1 MAAAASPTPS
11 RKMIRAILVYNDPA
25 FLRRNRI
32 VQKLQDRGIEVLRS
46 YEAKT
51 LTPTAEALA
60 EASAVILI
68 ADGVHEGPMSRWR
81 ALADQINARFF
92 SLAHQTSGIGWRA
105 LEEWISRVTTESEGP
120 ALSERGA
127 QALEYWK
134 TQATALETDRAQAL
148 AKAKRLEADL
158 EEATAQMAK
167 MQRELTDARK
177 LIELKTHDTHSSIK
191 ERDGLRE
198 QLAGY
203 EDRFARVTKALQ
215 EKVAQLEEQKA
226 TLQNM
231 VEGLKASAKQA
242 ADERDKARAE
252 LRTALDDRKELPEWM
267 GEYSEEALAFIRKL
281 DGLVQEGILEP
292 HEARTKYTAKYG
304 HAS

>member
-1 MAAAASPTPS
+1 MRESTKGCTHENVEIMFDTHPDGTEQFTLGCADCTLDLLDRPFGITPNDAKGLVIQAADLAVKQNDIAS
-11 RKMIRAILVYNDPA
+11 LH
-25 FLRRNRI
+25 
-32 VQKLQDRGIEVLRS
+32 VLER
-46 YEAKT
+46 T
-51 LTPTAEALA
+51 LTLYRNAQTQQEK
-60 EASAVILI
+60 
-68 ADGVHEGPMSRWR
+68 PM
-81 ALADQINARFF
+81 
-92 SLAHQTSGIGWRA
+92 
-105 LEEWISRVTTESEGP
+105 
-120 ALSERGA
+120 
-127 QALEYWK
+127 YWK